1 MKLEWYVYRENW
13 NRRKIEV
20 FNIFE
25 RSRFYEDVKKALKN
39 FDSKEDFA
47 EEVKKSLMWCYWCKS
62 EHEIIITTWVPHITV
77 SELDRLNSEREKAL
91 KEYNREPYRLYV
103 NPEIGEKVDI
113 YSQVMLNWNVF
124 VDYLWS
130 HKRSKK

>member
-1 MKLEWYVYRENW
+1 MYRENW